1 MTEER
6 VLQEPNIFKKKKCTM
21 DFKKTELTETYPALA
36 LFDGDV
42 NRLFIGKSFSKLIT
56 LETISQCKSTFS
68 LSPLTVF

>member
-1 MTEER
+1 
-6 VLQEPNIFKKKKCTM
+6 M